1 MNTEKKKKLENA
13 GWQIGNADDF
23 LGLSPE
29 ESAYIDLKLALSHE
43 LRRRR
48 QQSEMTQAV
57 LARRIGSS
65 QSRIAK
71 AEAGDPGI
79 SLDLLVRALFATGW
93 GGFSHDPVPLPG
105 SPSGGP
111 L

>member
-48 QQSEMTQAV
+48 EQSEMTQAV

-79 SLDLLVRALFATGW
+79 SLDLLVRALIACGW
-93 GGFSHDPVPLPG
+93 GGFSHEPVPVG
-105 SPSGGP
+105 ASPSGGP

>member
-1 MNTEKKKKLENA
+1 MNSAKKEKLEKS
-13 GWQIGNADDF
+13 GWQIGNAEDF

-29 ESAYIDLKLALSHE
+29 ESAYIDLKLALSRE
-43 LRRRR
+43 LRRHRER
-48 QQSEMTQAV
+48 SEMTQAV

-79 SLDLLVRALFATGW
+79 SVDLLVRALFATGW
-93 GGFSHDPVPLPG
+93 RGWRVE
-105 SPSGGP
+105 
-111 L
+111 